1 MPQLKTQ
8 EILLSYLIQKDSKPN
23 QYVYSGGSKG
33 STRDA
38 PPGSKFFQFHAV
50 FGKCWQNCMLA
61 PPLEGLAPPPQEN
74 PASAPG
80 MSKKLCR
87 ISVIF
92 YFLIKLMG

>member
-8 EILLSYLIQKDSKPN
+8 EILLSYLIQKDPKPN
-23 QYVYSGGSKG
+23 QYVCSGGSKG
-33 STRDA
+33 SARDA

-50 FGKCWQNCMLA
+50 FWEMLA
-61 PPLEGLAPPPQEN
+61 KLYVGPPPEGLAPPPQEN

>member
-8 EILLSYLIQKDSKPN
+8 EILLSYLIQKDPKLN
-23 QYVYSGGSKG
+23 QYVCEGRSPRVQILSI
-33 STRDA
+33 SC
-38 PPGSKFFQFHAV
+38 SL
-50 FGKCWQNCMLA
+50 WEMLA
-61 PPLEGLAPPPQEN
+61 KLYVGPPPEGLAPPPQEN